1 MLDSFEYKDIR
12 YDNSSE
18 FKTER
23 EFEMDSDFVKTI
35 DHFGCSALSCENN
48 EISKHII
55 KEEKLLGE
63 DFARINR
70 TLYST
75 ELENEIFSQ
84 RLESIQ
90 SRISELRSK
99 YVSYIKTRM
108 SLLLEGRDRI
118 LDEITNLK
126 ELEKNML
133 DRRSEELSVIA
144 IEDIDW
150 HKVVKEINIKLS
162 QELDIDWWQN
172 FWIKYAQPRLLYDSI
187 SKSDEEIL
195 QNLIRNSEL
204 KFSQL
209 VKELRYKFPKKK
221 EKWLEKQMERLT
233 EEMEIASKKEI
244 IDSVSDINGVLPF
257 KYVENELYRR
267 LEGYSYHQIRKIHS
281 IIQNRIPKN
290 VKGFTRIE
298 DALLIIYFK
307 EREMFETELEKKPN
321 DENKPHQEASPCIN
335 RTLESAKKR
344 YQHLKGIGHVD
355 EYQNNK
361 WHPEEDDR
369 IIYALKRSYKPDSI
383 PYARLKSSFP
393 GKSADQVE
401 RRYRFLAYHRDAEH
415 KETEKFNQNNK
426 VNDDVINQIG
436 CFNIKKFRERLQGNS
451 YRINTKVRASLRTNL
466 KEYCKPYFVRIGR
479 AKSEYRNPSCSLFSK
494 ESRCGAMLLVRY
506 LKFLEVDPC
515 NFFTAYDKID
525 GNIYDFFCAY
535 PKLDT
540 YVPHAM
546 IEHLVKILREG
557 QYVERDPYEESS
569 LKKRRLIEKIKNQG
583 HVQNNS
589 VLQRG
594 SHIEEDGSH
603 VEQSRN
609 ETDITSTKSLSDNPI
624 ENNMLE
630 ERNGDSMIKNQ
641 NLVENS
647 LQELNNTFD
656 KTCYHPPNVP
666 TLLLLRS
673 LIHHKDSLEK
683 MMKKQESNL
692 CQSSL
697 GLPVT
702 DDTPRLTPE
711 YSQYLLTRRL
721 QSLLYWPI
729 RMNKEAPPS
738 WLKSA
743 KKSLEDEQ
751 KDVYKA
757 GRRGGLNRT
766 GIKRLKKSELSKRR
780 RINMLKHCHGMD
792 DLKSKVEEPRP
803 KRKYTK
809 RPKEKVEIK
818 IRRSTRCHEN

>member
-12 YDNSSE
+12 YDNSIE
-18 FKTER
+18 FKTEN
-23 EFEMDSDFVKTI
+23 EFEMDSDLAKRI
-35 DHFGCSALSCENN
+35 DHFGCCALSCENN
-48 EISKHII
+48 EISNLII
-55 KEEKLLGE
+55 KEEKLIGE
-63 DFARINR
+63 DLARINR
-70 TLYST
+70 TLYSI
-75 ELENEIFSQ
+75 ELENEIFNQ
-84 RLESIQ
+84 RKENIE
-90 SRISELRSK
+90 SRISELKLKFLKSRIEVFKS
-99 YVSYIKTRM
+99 R
-108 SLLLEGRDRI
+108 RI
-118 LDEITNLK
+118 LNQISNLE
-126 ELEKNML
+126 ELKKNMH
-133 DRRSEELSVIA
+133 DRRSEDLSVIA
-144 IEDIDW
+144 TEDIDW

-162 QELDIDWWQN
+162 QEFDIDWWQN
-172 FWIKYAQPRLLYDSI
+172 FWIKYVQPRLLHDSI
-187 SKSDEEIL
+187 TKSDEEIL
-195 QNLIRNSEL
+195 QNLIRNSES

-209 VKELRYKFPKKK
+209 VKKIRHKFPKKK

-257 KYVENELYRR
+257 KYIENELYRR

-321 DENKPHQEASPCIN
+321 EENKPHQEASPLIN
-335 RTLESAKKR
+335 RTLECAKKR
-344 YQHLKGIGHVD
+344 YQQLEKKGYVD

-393 GKSADQVE
+393 GKSADEVE

-415 KETEKFNQNNK
+415 KENEKFNQNSK
-426 VNDDVINQIG
+426 VSDDVINQIG

-451 YRINTKVRASLRTNL
+451 YLINTKVRASLRTNL
-466 KEYCKPYFVRIGR
+466 KEYCKPYFVRVGR

-494 ESRCGAMLLVRY
+494 ESRCGAILLVRY

-515 NFFTAYDKID
+515 NFFTAYDRID

-583 HVQNNS
+583 QVQNNS

-624 ENNMLE
+624 ENNMLA

-683 MMKKQESNL
+683 MMNQESNL
-692 CQSSL
+692 SQSSL

-702 DDTPRLTPE
+702 DDAPRLTPE

-721 QSLLYWPI
+721 QSLLNWPI

-792 DLKSKVEEPRP
+792 DLKSKVEEQRQ

-809 RPKEKVEIK
+809 RPKKKVEIE
-818 IRRSTRCHEN
+818 IRRSTRCH